1 MAVGFGGRNA
11 TVSEDLAF
19 LAAEKK
25 RLDQLLDDAMD
36 QYALVEEDLNVRMKG
51 KSGVELDALMAERA
65 RIEDTLGIVALV
77 DRIDVI
83 REKIAALRG

>member
-1 MAVGFGGRNA
+1 M
-11 TVSEDLAF
+11 TEDLAF
-19 LAAEKK
+19 LTAEKK

-51 KSGVELDALMAERA
+51 KSGAELDALMAERA

-77 DRIDVI
+77 ERIDVI
-83 REKIAALRG
+83 REKIEALRG